1 MVVTQPR
8 RVAAVQMAKRVAE
21 ERETKVG
28 EKVGY
33 SIRFE
38 EEVSEE
44 TEIKYVTDGILL
56 RECLSDSALG
66 AYDVVIL
73 DEAHERSLFTDVLF
87 TLAKQAVY
95 KRRGGLRLIITS
107 ATLDT
112 ELFSCFLHKCPVI
125 AVSGRCFPVVVSHV
139 GDIPE
144 ALRVEQCVKASIN
157 IHLQE

>member
-1 MVVTQPR
+1 MNILIIEDNQSI
-8 RVAAVQMAKRVAE
+8 AE
-21 ERETKVG
+21 QLIDFLTNQSFIVDYAHNGKLGLNLIREHH
-28 EKVGY
+28 
-33 SIRFE
+33 
-38 EEVSEE
+38 
-44 TEIKYVTDGILL
+44 
-56 RECLSDSALG
+56 
-66 AYDVVIL
+66 YDVVIL